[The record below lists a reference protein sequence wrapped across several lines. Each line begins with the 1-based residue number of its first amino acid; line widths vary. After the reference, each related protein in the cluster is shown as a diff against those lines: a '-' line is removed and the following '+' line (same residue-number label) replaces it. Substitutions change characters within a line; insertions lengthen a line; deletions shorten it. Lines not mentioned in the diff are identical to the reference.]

1 MQLLKPPKSRG
12 RNISHQNVGLLS
24 SKNNTMQTWIEES
37 GTKNFDQQTPE
48 YFGDMNTNRKLIA
61 ITPESEEGEERL
73 KIEEQE
79 QRAEVDSSIHI
90 EEFKLNEPYSPNRSD
105 ENINQGLQSKDGESK
120 FESPGKEIKN
130 DEA

>member
-1 MQLLKPPKSRG
+1 
-12 RNISHQNVGLLS
+12 
-24 SKNNTMQTWIEES
+24 
-37 GTKNFDQQTPE
+37 
-48 YFGDMNTNRKLIA
+48 MNTNRKLIA